1 MQLEAISYSTHVK
14 RKEIYEHAFMS
25 DKKKK
30 KLNFKKNKLCACQN
44 VSLYD
49 DS

>member
-30 KLNFKKNKLCACQN
+30 EAKFLKK
-44 VSLYD
+44 
-49 DS
+49 